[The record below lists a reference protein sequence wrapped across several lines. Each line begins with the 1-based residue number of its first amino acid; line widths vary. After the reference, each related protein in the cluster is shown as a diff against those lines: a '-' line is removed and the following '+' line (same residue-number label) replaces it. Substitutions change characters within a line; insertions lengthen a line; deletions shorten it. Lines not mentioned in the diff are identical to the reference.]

1 MNIKDVLIRIS
12 EIPTKI
18 QIQGW
23 ETKLS
28 HIGNL
33 NDLTTDAK
41 TTLVDAINEV
51 KETAGVAPEAIEVS
65 YDDTTTQLG
74 VANVQEA
81 IVALNEKYKTIQTL
95 ANQLDLEVNGQ
106 VSSLNTTNLESES
119 IIGIQLTTKENSKE
133 LNLKA
138 IATTNYNSLS
148 KSRIVNASDIAYV
161 DDVTLLGVTDV
172 QKAIET
178 LFTKF
183 DELEKSVNTTKE
195 TVTTETANL
204 KAINEELQTE
214 IGVMAAKLTS
224 L

>member
-106 VSSLNTTNLESES
+106 VSSLNTYNSETEE
-119 IIGIQLTTKENSKE
+119 IIGIPITTKESEISLQKDIKSISTLSQKATKIKASKIAFSDE
-133 LNLKA
+133 L
-138 IATTNYNSLS
+138 TSLG
-148 KSRIVNASDIAYV
+148 A
-161 DDVTLLGVTDV
+161 TDV
-172 QKAIET
+172 QKAIEA
-178 LFTKF
+178 LFAKF
-183 DELEKSVNTTKE
+183 DALETIVNTTKE

-214 IGVMAAKLTS
+214 IGVVVAKSTS

>member
-33 NDLTTDAK
+33 ENLTTENK

-51 KETAGVAPEAIEVS
+51 KETASGASEAIEVS
-65 YDDTTTQLG
+65 YDDSTTSLG
-74 VANVQEA
+74 ATNVQEA

-106 VSSLNTTNLESES
+106 VSSLNTYNSESET
-119 IIGIQLTTKENSKE
+119 IIGIPLTAKQQKVSVKKEVKSISTASQKATKIDASNIAFSDE
-133 LNLKA
+133 L
-138 IATTNYNSLS
+138 TSLG
-148 KSRIVNASDIAYV
+148 A
-161 DDVTLLGVTDV
+161 TDV
-172 QKAIET
+172 QKAIEA
-178 LFTKF
+178 LFAKF
-183 DELEKSVNTTKE
+183 DSLEKSVNTTKE
-195 TVTTETANL
+195 TVATETANL
-204 KAINEELQTE
+204 KAINAELQTE
-214 IGVMAAKLTS
+214 IGIMAAKLNS

>member
-51 KETAGVAPEAIEVS
+51 KETAGVASEAIEVS

-106 VSSLNTTNLESES
+106 VSSLNTYNSETEE
-119 IIGIQLTTKENSKE
+119 IIGIPITTKDIKSLPKKEINQISTLSQKATKIEASKIAFSDE
-133 LNLKA
+133 L
-138 IATTNYNSLS
+138 TSLG
-148 KSRIVNASDIAYV
+148 A
-161 DDVTLLGVTDV
+161 TDV
-172 QKAIET
+172 QKAIEV

-183 DELEKSVNTTKE
+183 SELETIVNTTKE
-195 TVTTETANL
+195 IVTTETANL
-204 KAINEELQTE
+204 KAINEELQNE
-214 IGVMAAKLTS
+214 IGIVAAKMTS

>member
-106 VSSLNTTNLESES
+106 VSSLNTYNSETEE
-119 IIGIQLTTKENSKE
+119 IIGIPITTKESEISLQKDIKSISTLSQKATKIEASKIAFSDE
-133 LNLKA
+133 L
-138 IATTNYNSLS
+138 TSLG
-148 KSRIVNASDIAYV
+148 A
-161 DDVTLLGVTDV
+161 TDV
-172 QKAIET
+172 QKAIEA
-178 LFTKF
+178 LFAKF
-183 DELEKSVNTTKE
+183 DALETIVNTTKE

-214 IGVMAAKLTS
+214 IGVVVAKSTS

>member
-51 KETAGVAPEAIEVS
+51 KETASGASDATEVS
-65 YDDTTTQLG
+65 YDDSTTSLG
-74 VANVQEA
+74 ATNVQEA
-81 IVALNEKYKTIQTL
+81 IVALNTKYKAIEAL

-106 VSSLNTTNLESES
+106 VSSLNAYNSEVETV
-119 IIGIQLTTKENSKE
+119 IGIPLTTKESEISLQKDIKSIST
-133 LNLKA
+133 LSQKA
-138 IATTNYNSLS
+138 IRIEASKIAFSDELTSLG
-148 KSRIVNASDIAYV
+148 A
-161 DDVTLLGVTDV
+161 TDV
-172 QKAIET
+172 QKAIEA
-178 LFTKF
+178 LFAKF
-183 DELEKSVNTTKE
+183 NELETIVNTTKE

-204 KAINEELQTE
+204 KAINEELQNE
-214 IGVMAAKLTS
+214 IGIVAVKMTS

>member
-51 KETAGVAPEAIEVS
+51 KETAGGASEAIEVS
-65 YDDTTTQLG
+65 YDDSITSLG
-74 VANVQEA
+74 VTNVQEA

-106 VSSLNTTNLESES
+106 VSSLNTYNSEVEEV
-119 IIGIQLTTKENSKE
+119 IGIPLTTKDIKSLPKKE
-133 LNLKA
+133 INQISTISQKA
-138 IATTNYNSLS
+138 IKIEAS
-148 KSRIVNASDIAYV
+148 KIAFSDELTSFGA
-161 DDVTLLGVTDV
+161 TDV
-172 QKAIET
+172 QKAIEA

-183 DELEKSVNTTKE
+183 NELENKVNTTNN
-195 TVTTETANL
+195 TVATEVANM

-214 IGVMAAKLTS
+214 IGIVTAKITS

>member
-33 NDLTTDAK
+33 ENLTTENK

-51 KETAGVAPEAIEVS
+51 KETASGASEATEVS
-65 YDDTTTQLG
+65 YDDSITSLG
-74 VANVQEA
+74 ASTVQEA
-81 IVALNEKYKTIQTL
+81 IVALNTKYKAIETL

-106 VSSLNTTNLESES
+106 VSSLNTYNSETEEV
-119 IIGIQLTTKENSKE
+119 IGIPLTTKESEISLQKDIKSISTLSQKATKIEASKIAFSDE
-133 LNLKA
+133 L
-138 IATTNYNSLS
+138 TSLG
-148 KSRIVNASDIAYV
+148 A
-161 DDVTLLGVTDV
+161 TDV
-172 QKAIET
+172 QKAIEA

-183 DELEKSVNTTKE
+183 DALEKSVNTTKE
-195 TVTTETANL
+195 TVATETANL
-204 KAINEELQTE
+204 KAINEELKTE
-214 IGVMAAKLTS
+214 IGVVAAKLAS

>member
-33 NDLTTDAK
+33 NELTTDAK

-51 KETAGVAPEAIEVS
+51 KQTAGGASEAIEVS

-81 IVALNEKYKTIQTL
+81 IVALNTKYKAIEAL

-106 VSSLNTTNLESES
+106 VSSLNTYNSEVEEV
-119 IIGIQLTTKENSKE
+119 IGIPLTTKDIKSLPKKEINQISTLSQKATKIEASKIAFSDE
-133 LNLKA
+133 L
-138 IATTNYNSLS
+138 TSLG
-148 KSRIVNASDIAYV
+148 A
-161 DDVTLLGVTDV
+161 TDV
-172 QKAIET
+172 QKAIEA
-178 LFTKF
+178 LFAKF
-183 DELEKSVNTTKE
+183 DELETIVNTTKE
-195 TVTTETANL
+195 TVATETANL
-204 KAINEELQTE
+204 KAINEELQNE
-214 IGVMAAKLTS
+214 IGIVVAKMTS